1 MANNERL
8 AVILAGG
15 LGTRL
20 RGVVSNVPKALAPVA
35 GKPFLDWL
43 LTMLR
48 RKGVDRVLLLLGY
61 GAEKIM
67 AFVGD
72 GDKWNVKVAY
82 SLEEELLDKA
92 GALRNALPLIDER
105 SFFFL
110 NGDTLLDLDYDEML
124 SFHLSKKAKLTI
136 AVRPWK
142 DLSRVD
148 PVKVDENSKVISFGE
163 KNIPPESDG
172 FWLINGGVYVVERE
186 IVEELP
192 LRRLSWEAAVIP
204 KLVENG
210 VVYAYKSSGYFIDIG
225 VPEDY
230 FRAQKEIPEILRF

>member
-148 PVKVDENSKVISFGE
+148 PVKVDENSKVISFE
-163 KNIPPESDG
+163 KKYPSRKRG
-172 FWLINGGVYVVERE
+172 FWLINGGVYIVERE

-192 LRRLSWEAAVIP
+192 LKRLSWEAAVIP

>member
-105 SFFFL
+105 SFFF
-110 NGDTLLDLDYDEML
+110 
-124 SFHLSKKAKLTI
+124 
-136 AVRPWK
+136 
-142 DLSRVD
+142 
-148 PVKVDENSKVISFGE
+148 
-163 KNIPPESDG
+163 
-172 FWLINGGVYVVERE
+172 
-186 IVEELP
+186 
-192 LRRLSWEAAVIP
+192 
-204 KLVENG
+204 
-210 VVYAYKSSGYFIDIG
+210 
-225 VPEDY
+225 
-230 FRAQKEIPEILRF
+230 